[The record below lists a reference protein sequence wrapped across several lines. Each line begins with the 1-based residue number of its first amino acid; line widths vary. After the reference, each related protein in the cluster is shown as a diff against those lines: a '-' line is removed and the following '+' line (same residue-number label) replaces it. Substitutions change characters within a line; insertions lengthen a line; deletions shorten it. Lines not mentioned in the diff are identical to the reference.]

1 MAQGKQKRGSCLMG
15 LGVALLFTCLFAA
28 VLFLGASLL
37 WDFSPRDLSARQ
49 HEGVP
54 QLIFLL
60 SACAGLGGGLLT
72 YALASRKTEE

>member
-1 MAQGKQKRGSCLMG
+1 
-15 LGVALLFTCLFAA
+15 
-28 VLFLGASLL
+28 LFLGASLL